1 MTTSTATTKVDT
13 GEALRQ
19 FFENNAITAL
29 GRVIAML
36 QERDLYAHALNKL
49 EQGADLSADLPEL
62 KDVTPAVAKKV
73 MQRMVAEADKAV
85 SVAWELSSSVGKLFH
100 TTIRSGSDEQS
111 LLPCFDVEYKA
122 ETAKGVVKIA
132 VKTWRRNAVVIVEG
146 KAAALDLLHGQVV
159 MAGMRSR

>member
-19 FFENNAITAL
+19 FFESHAITAL

-36 QERDLYAHALNKL
+36 QERDLYELALNKL
-49 EQGADLSADLPEL
+49 EQGEDLSTDLPEI
-62 KDVTPAVAKKV
+62 KDVTPAAAKKV
-73 MQRMVAEADKAV
+73 MQRMVADSDKAV
-85 SVAWELSSSVGKLFH
+85 FSAWELPSNVGKLYH
-100 TTIRSGSDEQS
+100 TTVRSHKDEMS

-122 ETAKGVVKIA
+122 EAANGIVKIA
-132 VKTWRRNAVVIVEG
+132 VKTWRRNAAVTVEG
-146 KAAALDLLHGQVV
+146 KAAALDSLHGQVV